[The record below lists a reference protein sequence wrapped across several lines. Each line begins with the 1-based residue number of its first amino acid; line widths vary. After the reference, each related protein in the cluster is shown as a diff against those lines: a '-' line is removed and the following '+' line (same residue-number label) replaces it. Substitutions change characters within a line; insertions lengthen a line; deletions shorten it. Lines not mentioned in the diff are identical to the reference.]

1 MDVKGAGNN
10 EIDSALTLMHFDQ
23 SLGKNGKFALNQ
35 EVYNTFV
42 VNSQDND
49 ELQPLSVI

>member
-1 MDVKGAGNN
+1 MEVKGAGNN
-10 EIDSALTLMHFDQ
+10 EIASALTLMHFDQ

-35 EVYNTFV
+35 KVYDTL
-42 VNSQDND
+42 VNNNQDND